1 MSTRSPQTYVHAKVP
16 ENITLLQLPPYSPE
30 LNPMENLWHYLR
42 SHFWSNRLYKT
53 WGDLKEAA
61 IDGWWRV
68 CLVPEKIKT
77 VCADTA
83 LRGNQM

>member
-1 MSTRSPQTYVHAKVP
+1 VTLIYLPPKSPQ
-16 ENITLLQLPPYSPE
+16 
-30 LNPMENLWHYLR
+30 LNPAENLWHYLR

-53 WGDLKEAA
+53 WEDLKAAA
-61 IDGWWRV
+61 IDGWRRV
-68 CLVPEKIKT
+68 CLSPEILKT